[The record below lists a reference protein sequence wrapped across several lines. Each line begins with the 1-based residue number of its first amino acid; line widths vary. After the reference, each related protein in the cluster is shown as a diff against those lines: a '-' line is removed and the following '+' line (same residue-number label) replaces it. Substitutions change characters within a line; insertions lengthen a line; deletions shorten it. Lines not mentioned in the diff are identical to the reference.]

1 MKTAEQIFQEQNG
14 FGVIGNNVSITL
26 TKNDIYRAME
36 KYADQLRKPA
46 VIKSVCDHEYIT
58 DANWKSLTCRKCND
72 RIQPKQIVL

>member
-1 MKTAEQIFQEQNG
+1 
-14 FGVIGNNVSITL
+14 
-26 TKNDIYRAME
+26 ME